1 MANELGYTEHEL
13 QEGADKSALWQC
25 LAKSREDAK
34 MRPLTQFGQF
44 RHALPEISPEISS
57 SASGNF
63 VERFRR
69 AFRRAFRH
77 PPGEI
82 SSRFGGDFV
91 TPASQPA
98 SQQLAG
104 HAGASQPAM
113 QQPASHQ
120 LASHVRASQ
129 PSIQQAASSQQL
141 IESLESAK
149 QRPTHTATWSIDH
162 GRRHLEKNLN
172 DETA

>member
-91 TPASQPA
+91 TLRGRFRHASQPASQPA
-98 SQQLAG
+98 S
-104 HAGASQPAM
+104 
-113 QQPASHQ
+113 
-120 LASHVRASQ
+120 
-129 PSIQQAASSQQL
+129 
-141 IESLESAK
+141 
-149 QRPTHTATWSIDH
+149 
-162 GRRHLEKNLN
+162 N
-172 DETA
+172 